1 MMSCRVFR
9 SLSDQDARHRCGA
22 GLFHNNLSIQ
32 RILITYGLR
41 TEKLQQHPRH
51 SSEAN

>member
-22 GLFHNNLSIQ
+22 GSLSQYSFNSTYTHNVWLA
-32 RILITYGLR
+32 RLGRWDLVDT
-41 TEKLQQHPRH
+41 
-51 SSEAN
+51 A